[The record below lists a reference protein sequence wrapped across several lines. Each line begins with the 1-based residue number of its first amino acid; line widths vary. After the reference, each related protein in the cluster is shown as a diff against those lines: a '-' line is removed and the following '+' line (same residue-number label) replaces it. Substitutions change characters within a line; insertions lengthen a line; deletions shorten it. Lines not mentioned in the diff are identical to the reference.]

1 MSIVVKGL
9 SRSFGGVR
17 ALDDVSFEVAPG
29 EVVAL
34 LGVNGAGKTTLTKIL
49 STLLLPSGGS
59 AQIMGHDV
67 AGEAKACRAAT
78 GVVFGGDG
86 GLYGRLSGRDNL
98 RFFAMLAG
106 LGRRGLRAR
115 VDSALER
122 VGLGAAADRPV
133 QTYSKGMRQRL
144 HLAVGF
150 IASPQVLLLDEPT
163 VGLDVIEA
171 QRLRDTVRD
180 LRGSGLTVL
189 LTSHLLLDV
198 EQLADRVLLLQGGRI
213 TEDLP
218 LASFTGLAGYAAL
231 VVVRGRGPHPVPR
244 DAAVAVDGDTWEL
257 TLRVREWDASVFAEL
272 GHELAGYE
280 VSDLS
285 VREVRL
291 EDAFTKLA
299 TA

>member
-1 MSIVVKGL
+1 MSIVVEGL

-17 ALDDVSFEVAPG
+17 ALDDVSFEVASG

-49 STLLLPSGGS
+49 STLLLPGGGS
-59 AQIMGHDV
+59 ARIMGHDV
-67 AGEAKACRAAT
+67 VGEAKACRSVT

-115 VDSALER
+115 VDDALER
-122 VGLGAAADRPV
+122 VGLGAAADRAV

-180 LRGSGLTVL
+180 LRTSGLTVL
-189 LTSHLLLDV
+189 LTSHLLVDV
-198 EQLADRVLLLQGGRI
+198 EQLADRVLLLQDGRI
-213 TEDLP
+213 AEDLP

-244 DAAVAVDGDTWEL
+244 DATVAVDGDTWEL
-257 TLRVREWDASVFAEL
+257 SLRVRRWDASVFAEL
-272 GHELAGYE
+272 GQELAGYE